1 MIIRILGVASV
12 TLALAACDPCKKLA
26 KSKSVADKDS
36 AAYCYFHKKQ
46 YESAGILF
54 EELMGLYRGTEKL
67 EKTMFHYAKS
77 KFKNAEFI
85 TSAYYFQEFVLQ
97 YPLGKY
103 TEEATYLIAMSHYG
117 MSNVH
122 YLDQSDTYKAIEF
135 MQLYLQR
142 YPGGKY
148 SSEAEK
154 YIEEMRL
161 KLAYKAFRLADLYYR
176 MENYKSAVVAFK
188 NVLAD
193 HPQSPYR
200 EEAAFKLFK
209 SCYLY
214 AKQSVKEKQLERYQS
229 AETYYLRYLD
239 RYPEGKFRREAE
251 TLYADMRDRM
261 GKLVAAN
268 TER

>member
-1 MIIRILGVASV
+1 
-12 TLALAACDPCKKLA
+12 LA

-36 AAYCYFHKKQ
+36 AAHCYFSKKQ

-67 EKTMFHYAKS
+67 EKTMFYFAKS
-77 KFKNAEFI
+77 KFHNAEFI

-97 YPLGKY
+97 YPMGRF
-103 TEEATYLIAMSHYG
+103 TEEATYLIAMSHFG

-122 YLDQSDTYKAIEF
+122 YLDQSDTYKAIEY

-148 SSEAEK
+148 SADAEK
-154 YIEEMRL
+154 HIADMRL
-161 KLAYKAFRLADLYYR
+161 KLALKAFRLADLYYR

-209 SCYLY
+209 SAYLY
-214 AKQSVKEKQLERYQS
+214 ALQSVKEKQAERYEM
-229 AETYYLRYLD
+229 AETYYLRYRD
-239 RYPEGKFRREAE
+239 RYGEGKFRREAE
-251 TLYADMRDRM
+251 SIYSDLRQHMS
-261 GKLVAAN
+261 KLTIGAAQ
-268 TER
+268 

>member
-1 MIIRILGVASV
+1 MLLRMILGAAVACAAV
-12 TLALAACDPCKKLA
+12 ACDPCKKLA

-36 AAYCYFHKKQ
+36 AAHCYFSKKQ

-67 EKTMFHYAKS
+67 EKTMFYFAKS
-77 KFKNAEFI
+77 KFHNAEFI

-97 YPLGKY
+97 YPMGRF
-103 TEEATYLIAMSHYG
+103 TEEATYLIAMSHFG

-122 YLDQSDTYKAIEF
+122 YLDQSDTYKAIEY

-148 SSEAEK
+148 SADAEK
-154 YIEEMRL
+154 HIADMRL
-161 KLAYKAFRLADLYYR
+161 KLALKAFRLADLYYR

-209 SCYLY
+209 SAYLY
-214 AKQSVKEKQLERYQS
+214 ALQSVKEKQAERYEM
-229 AETYYLRYLD
+229 AETYYLRYMD
-239 RYPEGKFRREAE
+239 RYGEGKFRREAE
-251 TLYADMRDRM
+251 SIYSDLRQHMS
-261 GKLVAAN
+261 KLTIGAAQ
-268 TER
+268 